1 MKRTRWSKEEDEA
14 IKLMIESNPEAT
26 PYQIGQWLAGDTI
39 ERNPEAIARRGEYLK
54 INRQKQIIAERI
66 EEVERNNEEPAEA
79 EPAEKPSYMKLA
91 EAVKRIT
98 DEYEFCVKD
107 ALLII
112 QASGRLKKNG

>member
-14 IKLMIESNPEAT
+14 IELMIESNPEAT

-39 ERNPEAIARRGEYLK
+39 ERNPEAIARRVEYLK

-66 EEVERNNEEPAEA
+66 EEVERNNEEE
-79 EPAEKPSYMKLA
+79 EPAEKPKPSYMKLA
-91 EAVKRIT
+91 EAVKQIT
-98 DEYEFCVKD
+98 DEYGFCVKD